1 MGLGSGVGV
10 ISSDSVDSGADY
22 ICIYNLVIICRN
34 YTLVTGQTSM
44 TAHDKSPDF
53 VYPLHIIDILDDF
66 AILTVQMASALLRR
80 KVEEQ
85 ERLKVKAP

>member
-1 MGLGSGVGV
+1 
-10 ISSDSVDSGADY
+10 
-22 ICIYNLVIICRN
+22 
-34 YTLVTGQTSM
+34 M

-85 ERLKVKAP
+85 EKTQGKSALSFFFNISKSSSEI